1 MHPTLQQRFL
11 SLNPKRVVLSGPSGF
26 LGSRVLD
33 AILRV
38 HALREQAG
46 VPSGEVI
53 LLSSSPGNLM
63 GRLVERYASGGAGD
77 RGAGATALRSVRASR
92 VDYYTQHQPSTWVD
106 HLGSLGV
113 RGPDSVFVNLA
124 GVAGPIKG
132 RGAHGGQHDVNYA
145 AVVAA
150 AAACEELGVGHFVQS
165 STQATNAE
173 RAGQVPYSR
182 GKAMADFSLSQ
193 VRDMPVTIACL
204 GLLYCKADV
213 VVGQQHGRGKMNLI
227 DLSVLPL
234 TPIMGSGR
242 APLQPQEVEDAA
254 IRIAYLA
261 LCDPAADRPQSSTIA
276 SSTRLQGLARRAVAE
291 GGAES
296 PALRIYDAVG
306 PETMSIIDL
315 LQRFARYQGNAS
327 FRPVHTKYRHME
339 SILNVRSLGNLNR
352 QFVSLLRSEQDDDQ
366 LKAAVPVIGDA
377 RVWDALDAALLPL
390 TTLDESFPT
399 PVRRSFPLLKL
410 VEYVVANPRVVPPGL
425 LLGAEILTN
434 AVAQG
439 VLTPWPWQWGGGV
452 GGGAA
457 ELPSS
462 QEQAA
467 RFLRAFGGDGGEDVV
482 TEAAVEALR
491 AEFDL
496 FDKGGR
502 GELAEEEAM
511 LLLKAR
517 VQRHGWRD
525 ETTHGGVAHAPAAGG
540 PAEAHDGRSFK
551 QLRVMVSRFDADG
564 NGRLSFEE
572 WACVVFDKSFEEV
585 HGPRL

>member
-63 GRLVERYASGGAGD
+63 GRLVERYASGGADD
-77 RGAGATALRSVRASR
+77 RGAGAAALRSVRASR
-92 VDYYTQHQPSTWVD
+92 VDYYTQHQPATWVD

-254 IRIAYLA
+254 MRIAFLA

-276 SSTRLQGLARRAVAE
+276 SSTRLQGLAKRAVAE

-315 LQRFARYQGNAS
+315 LQRFARYQGNTS

-377 RVWDALDAALLPL
+377 RVWDALDAALPPL

-410 VEYVVANPRVVPPGL
+410 VEYVVANPRVMPPGL

-439 VLTPWPWQWGGGV
+439 VLTPWPWQWN
-452 GGGAA
+452 GGAA

-467 RFLRAFGGDGGEDVV
+467 RFLRAFGGENGKDVV

-496 FDKGGR
+496 FDKDGR

-517 VQRHGWRD
+517 VAQ
-525 ETTHGGVAHAPAAGG
+525 APTAGDSVQQVQ
-540 PAEAHDGRSFK
+540 AHDGRSFK

-572 WACVVFDKSFEEV
+572 WACVVFDKSFGEV